1 MILHY
6 PTVDRLRQLFG
17 GDASRARPIA
27 FEAGGLLWKPL
38 RRLARRA
45 RAALASARF
54 TVVAAKARRLQR
66 ELAFRGVRYHQAPAR
81 TTRGR
86 L

>member
-6 PTVDRLRQLFG
+6 PTADRFRQLFG

-27 FEAGGLLWKPL
+27 FEAGVLWKPL

-66 ELAFRGVRYHQAPAR
+66 ELALRGVRYHQAPAR